1 MTPPFLKDN
10 PIALIGVGIVA
21 IGMFTNSGQ
30 IQSMQQTSQMV
41 RQQREATQQER
52 VQLQLAEAE
61 IKQNEPIAQGRYERN
76 CIMVSALIS
85 PGEYTGLSLGQPVI
99 DRVRNVPFADGNEV
113 CDAYG
118 MTAQIVDGVAA
129 LPARTGDRALIEQ
142 AMQRT
147 PALYRNPAQ

>member
-1 MTPPFLKDN
+1 
-10 PIALIGVGIVA
+10 
-21 IGMFTNSGQ
+21 
-30 IQSMQQTSQMV
+30 
-41 RQQREATQQER
+41 
-52 VQLQLAEAE
+52 LQLAEAE

-85 PGEYTGLSLGQPVI
+85 PGEYTALSLGQPVI

-118 MTAQIVDGVAA
+118 MTAQIVGGVAA

>member
-1 MTPPFLKDN
+1 MSLQFFKNN
-10 PIALIGVGIVA
+10 PLAIVGVGIVA
-21 IGMFTNSGQ
+21 IGLFTNGGKLQTMS
-30 IQSMQQTSQMV
+30 QTSQMV
-41 RQQREATQQER
+41 REQREATQQER

-61 IKQNEPIAQGRYERN
+61 IKQNEPIANGRYERN
-76 CIMVSALIS
+76 CIMVSALVS

>member
-1 MTPPFLKDN
+1 MTPQFFKDN
-10 PIALIGVGIVA
+10 PIALLGVGIVG
-21 IGMFTNSGQ
+21 IGLFTNGGQ
-30 IQSMQQTSQMV
+30 LQSMQQTSQLV

-85 PGEYTGLSLGQPVI
+85 PGEYTALSLGQPVI

-129 LPARTGDRALIEQ
+129 LPARTGDRA
-142 AMQRT
+142 
-147 PALYRNPAQ
+147 

>member
-1 MTPPFLKDN
+1 MSLQFFKDN
-10 PIALIGVGIVA
+10 PLAIVGVGIVA
-21 IGMFTNSGQ
+21 IGLFTSGGKLQ
-30 IQSMQQTSQMV
+30 TMSQTSEMV

-76 CIMVSALIS
+76 CIMVSALVS

-118 MTAQIVDGVAA
+118 MTAQIVSGVAA
-129 LPARTGDRALIEQ
+129 LPARTGDRALIEH

>member
-1 MTPPFLKDN
+1 MSLQFFKDN
-10 PIALIGVGIVA
+10 PLAIVGVGIVA
-21 IGMFTNSGQ
+21 IGLFTSGGKLQ
-30 IQSMQQTSQMV
+30 TMSQTSEMV

-76 CIMVSALIS
+76 CIMVSALVS
-85 PGEYTGLSLGQPVI
+85 PGEYTGLSIGEPVI

-118 MTAQIVDGVAA
+118 MTAQIVGGVAA

-147 PALYRNPAQ
+147 PALYRPPAQ

>member
-1 MTPPFLKDN
+1 MNIQFLKDN
-10 PIALIGVGIVA
+10 PIALLGVGIVA
-21 IGMFTNSGQ
+21 LGMFTNGGQ
-30 IQSMQQTSQMV
+30 IQSMQQTSKLV
-41 RQQREATQQER
+41 RQQREATQREHL
-52 VQLQLAEAE
+52 QLQLSAAE

-85 PGEYTGLSLGQPVI
+85 PGEYTGLSIGEPVI

>member
-1 MTPPFLKDN
+1 MSLQFFKDN
-10 PIALIGVGIVA
+10 PLAIVGVGIVA
-21 IGMFTNSGQ
+21 IGLFTNGGKLQTMS
-30 IQSMQQTSQMV
+30 QTSQMV
-41 RQQREATQQER
+41 REQRETSQRQHI
-52 VQLQLAEAE
+52 QLQLSEAE
-61 IKQNEPIAQGRYERN
+61 VKQNEPIAQGRFERN

-85 PGEYTGLSLGQPVI
+85 PGEYTALTIGAPVI

-118 MTAQIVDGVAA
+118 MTAQIVGGVAA

-147 PALYRNPAQ
+147 PALYRPPAQ

>member
-10 PIALIGVGIVA
+10 PIALIGVGIV
-21 IGMFTNSGQ
+21 GLGLFTNGGQ
-30 IQSMQQTSQMV
+30 LQSMQQTSQMV
-41 RQQREATQQER
+41 RQQREATQQEH

-85 PGEYTGLSLGQPVI
+85 PGEYTALSLGQPVI

-118 MTAQIVDGVAA
+118 MTAQIVDGVAG